1 MIFRDCKRFTVV
13 TAQGIAEV
21 QLPAVTHRVYLDVE
35 IDGQHIGMSQF
46 IHRSLGMSRK
56 LLVNNNLFT
65 CVVAS
70 FVTQLNLNY
79 PVALMLDLPLFVGRI
94 VIGLYGEVVPKTVGI
109 LMLFLLFHH
118 THLLISIFKD
128 MYA

>member
-1 MIFRDCKRFTVV
+1 MIFWDCKRFTVV

-79 PVALMLDLPLFVGRI
+79 PVALMLDLPFFVGRI

>member
-1 MIFRDCKRFTVV
+1 
-13 TAQGIAEV
+13 
-21 QLPAVTHRVYLDVE
+21 
-35 IDGQHIGMSQF
+35 
-46 IHRSLGMSRK
+46 
-56 LLVNNNLFT
+56 
-65 CVVAS
+65 
-70 FVTQLNLNY
+70 
-79 PVALMLDLPLFVGRI
+79 MLDLPLFVGRI

>member
-1 MIFRDCKRFTVV
+1 
-13 TAQGIAEV
+13 
-21 QLPAVTHRVYLDVE
+21 
-35 IDGQHIGMSQF
+35 MS
-46 IHRSLGMSRK
+46 
-56 LLVNNNLFT
+56 LLHL
-65 CVVAS
+65 S
-70 FVTQLNLNY
+70 LNLNY

-118 THLLISIFKD
+118 AHLLISIFKD